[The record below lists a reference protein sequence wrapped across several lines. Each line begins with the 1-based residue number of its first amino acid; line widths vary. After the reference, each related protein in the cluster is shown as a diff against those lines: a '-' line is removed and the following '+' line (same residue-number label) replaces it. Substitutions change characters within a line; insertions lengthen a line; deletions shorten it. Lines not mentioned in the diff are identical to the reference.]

1 MTPRIFDPD
10 EAASSP
16 EVATQP
22 RACGRAQLT
31 CTCLGRGHRPAR
43 AADGGHFMRLVSA
56 RVTNYKSIADS
67 GEFTLTPGITCLV
80 GKNESGKTAV
90 LEALYRLKP
99 LPSGHPTTFEGLRD
113 YPRRYHSRDRADIP
127 NKVIVRAEFAVDQ
140 ADADAVNTSLSA
152 NAVEPGTV
160 TVTRSYGG
168 PKYSW
173 SVGFKEGPVL
183 THLAAEAGLDTKFLS
198 GATNRAAAIE
208 KLQAVK
214 EPPEVVTDFIAT
226 LSARDFSNEAWKAV
240 SGRLP
245 SFLYFDEY
253 NSLPGRASIKRLQ
266 EADEDDLEPGERTAL
281 ALLRLAGVE
290 SEEFTASV
298 YESRKAS
305 LEAASAALSDEVFE
319 YWSQNKDLSIQ
330 LDVEFVDDEAGEP
343 EPFLQVR
350 VWNNRHRMSL
360 NFEERSKGFIWFF
373 SFLAA
378 FSEFRDSD
386 EPLVL
391 LLDEPG
397 MGLHASAQAD
407 LLRYVEERLAPTHQ
421 VIYTTH
427 SPFMVDP
434 RAFDRARAVEDKDP
448 DGAVVHED
456 VLVTGPDT
464 LFPLQAALGYE
475 LSQTLFVG
483 PDCLVVEGVA
493 DLLYLQVLSDHLRSL
508 KRTGLDERWVVTP
521 VGGLDKLPTF
531 IALLGTRLNVA
542 VLLEVATG
550 GSQKVQDLVRRG
562 VINGNRLVALTTYT
576 GTTEADIEDM
586 FDEPLYLDLVTT
598 SGAAKP
604 AKTRLGKQPR
614 VIKRIETA
622 IGKEFSHYVPARYFL
637 QNQTTLLLRLS
648 ASELDRFEA
657 LFKDVNKLLS

>member
-1 MTPRIFDPD
+1 
-10 EAASSP
+10 
-16 EVATQP
+16 
-22 RACGRAQLT
+22 
-31 CTCLGRGHRPAR
+31 
-43 AADGGHFMRLVSA
+43 MRLKSA
-56 RVTNYKSIADS
+56 QVTNYKSISDS
-67 GEFTLTPGITCLV
+67 GVFTVTPNVTCLV

-99 LPSGHPTTFEGLRD
+99 LPSGHATTFEGLRD
-113 YPRRYHSRDRADIP
+113 YPRRYHSRDRSAIP
-127 NKVIVRAEFAVDQ
+127 TKPVVKAVFAVDQ
-140 ADADAVNTSLSA
+140 ADADAVNGIVGAKVIST
-152 NAVEPGTV
+152 GTV
-160 TVTRSYGG
+160 TVTKTYGG
-168 PKYSW
+168 VSNQW
-173 SVGFKEGPVL
+173 SVAFTEEPLLNKMAE
-183 THLAAEAGLDTKFLS
+183 EAGIDRAILS
-198 GATNRAAAIE
+198 GAIDQATALT
-208 KLQAVK
+208 KLNAVK
-214 EPPEVVTDFIAT
+214 EPPEVVIEFTAALT
-226 LSARDFSNEAWKAV
+226 ARNFSSEAWTELAK
-240 SGRLP
+240 RLP

-253 NSLPGRASIKRLQ
+253 NSLPGRVSITRLQ
-266 EADEDDLEPGERTAL
+266 ETDEEDLEPGERTAL

-290 SEEFTASV
+290 SDEFTADV

-319 YWSQNKDLSIQ
+319 FWSQNKDLSIA
-330 LDVEFVDDEAGEP
+330 LDVEFADDAAGNP

-378 FSEFRDSD
+378 FSEYRDSE
-386 EPLVL
+386 EPMVL

-407 LLRYVEERLAPTHQ
+407 LLRYIDERLAPSHQ
-421 VIYTTH
+421 VVYTTH
-427 SPFMVDP
+427 SPFMVEP
-434 RAFDRARAVEDKDP
+434 RAFDRARAVEDVDP
-448 DGAVVHED
+448 VGAVVRED

-475 LSQTLFVG
+475 LYQTLFVG

-493 DLLYLQVLSDHLRSL
+493 DLVYLQLLSDHLRSL

-531 IALLGTRLNVA
+531 IALLGTKLNVA

-550 GSQKVQDLVRRG
+550 GSQKIQDLVRRG
-562 VINGNRLVALTTYT
+562 VIEGNRLVALTNYT

-586 FDEPLYLDLVTT
+586 FDEATYVRLVTA

-604 AKTRLGKQPR
+604 VKSKMGKQPR

-622 IGKEFSHYVPARYFL
+622 IGREFSHYVPARYFL
-637 QNQTTLLLRLS
+637 QNQVAEHAKLS
-648 ASELDRFEA
+648 PDEVDRFEA
-657 LFKDVNKLLS
+657 VFKDLNKLLS